1 MISISSKSY
10 LQLKIFGR
18 RSVLLTIR
26 CKMFCWNLQNLPVSK
41 SLDSREYLP
50 IPGFNESMSYCIFVN
65 VCEYLSLPGFNQS
78 ILSFL
83 NVFVQS
89 QFHLM
94 NDFIYN
100 KKSLQLSQK
109 KVVSSNFTQA
119 KIDNKAIKY
128 SKLEFVSSYDS
139 SRISSLFVCSRS
151 SWF

>member
-41 SLDSREYLP
+41 SLDSRENLP

-65 VCEYLSLPGFNQS
+65 VCEYLSLPGFNQA
-78 ILSFL
+78 ILSFP

-100 KKSLQLSQK
+100 KKSLQLSQ
-109 KVVSSNFTQA
+109 
-119 KIDNKAIKY
+119 NKSRVIKFHIFWKTTNQ
-128 SKLEFVSSYDS
+128 SAHKLKLTI
-139 SRISSLFVCSRS
+139 RP
-151 SWF
+151 